1 MRISIKTICLS
12 LGVLVATSSTLHA
25 QEKTTQE
32 TQQSCRNFAQGF
44 YDWYVPKLN
53 SGGSYATALK
63 FKSRAFSAELFRL
76 LKAASV
82 HDAKSNDDVFLDFE
96 PILGG
101 QDWPKRVV
109 ADKARIK
116 GDRCW
121 VNNAEL
127 LFKDGG
133 WIFVNF
139 HYGKDKGDDLLSI
152 LRSDFREPKQKHP
165 K

>member
-12 LGVLVATSSTLHA
+12 VGVLVAASSTHHA
-25 QEKTTQE
+25 QERSPQE

-63 FKSRAFSAELFRL
+63 YKSRAFSPELFRL

-82 HDAKSNDDVFLDFE
+82 HDAKTNDDVFLDFD

-133 WIFVNF
+133 WFFTNF
-139 HYGKDKGDDLLSI
+139 HHGKAKGDDLLSI
-152 LRSDFREPKQKHP
+152 LRNDFREERRKHS